1 MILVTAALG
10 IIGREA
16 IDELNR
22 MGVPTRA
29 LIPNEH
35 KRAELDTWFDERRLD
50 RRLLD
55 IAVGDLADPASLG
68 PALEGVE
75 RAVIIYPALNADV
88 SMVEAFAAAAAGR
101 ELQHVVHLSAIGA
114 SREAPTRLG
123 RLFGTCEQIVA
134 GLGVP
139 YTHLQPH
146 MFLLMQNIR
155 SFAEEIQNQ
164 QVLRLPLG
172 RGRSTWIDARDISAA
187 IARVVVGAGTGQT
200 HVLTGPEALSGV
212 DIVEMLGRT
221 AGYRLRFEDLEPEVA
236 RKRMLAAKM
245 QPWLVEDSLV
255 MFEAFRA
262 GVAAGVSP
270 TLRQLIGNE
279 GRRFNQFAYE
289 YAWAFRKGE
298 AEGQLSGWL
307 N

>member
-1 MILVTAALG
+1 MKF
-10 IIGREA
+10 A
-16 IDELNR
+16 IC
-22 MGVPTRA
+22 
-29 LIPNEH
+29 NETFQDMPFEQ
-35 KRAELDTWFDERRLD
+35 AF
-50 RRLLD
+50 
-55 IAVGDLADPASLG
+55 DLAREYGYTGIEMAPFTM
-68 PALEGVE
+68 AL
-75 RAVIIYPALNADV
+75 
-88 SMVEAFAAAAAGR
+88 
-101 ELQHVVHLSAIGA
+101 
-114 SREAPTRLG
+114 
-123 RLFGTCEQIVA
+123 
-134 GLGVP
+134 
-139 YTHLQPH
+139 
-146 MFLLMQNIR
+146 
-155 SFAEEIQNQ
+155 
-164 QVLRLPLG
+164 
-172 RGRSTWIDARDISAA
+172 DARDISAA